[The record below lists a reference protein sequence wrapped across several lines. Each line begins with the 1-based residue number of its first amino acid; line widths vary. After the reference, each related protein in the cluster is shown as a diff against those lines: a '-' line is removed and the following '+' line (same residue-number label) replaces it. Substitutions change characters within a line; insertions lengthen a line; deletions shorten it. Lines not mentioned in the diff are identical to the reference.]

1 MLYSKWEMRNTSF
14 PPTLSFCFSSLGGG
28 CGEGAKNEGRTS
40 NFFFL
45 IQVEVMDNSQIPV
58 QINMINFAT
67 PEKNFNPK
75 VIYFGFRIDKH
86 LCRDFL
92 PNYFLLKLI

>member
-1 MLYSKWEMRNTSF
+1 
-14 PPTLSFCFSSLGGG
+14 
-28 CGEGAKNEGRTS
+28 
-40 NFFFL
+40 
-45 IQVEVMDNSQIPV
+45 MDNSQIPV

-86 LCRDFL
+86 LCQDFL

>member
-1 MLYSKWEMRNTSF
+1 MEKGQRVKGEPLI
-14 PPTLSFCFSSLGGG
+14 LG
-28 CGEGAKNEGRTS
+28 
-40 NFFFL
+40 FFFL
-45 IQVEVMDNSQIPV
+45 TQVGVMDSSQVPV

-86 LCRDFL
+86 LCQDFL

>member
-1 MLYSKWEMRNTSF
+1 MEKGQRVK
-14 PPTLSFCFSSLGGG
+14 
-28 CGEGAKNEGRTS
+28 GEPLF
-40 NFFFL
+40 FFFL

-86 LCRDFL
+86 LCQDFL